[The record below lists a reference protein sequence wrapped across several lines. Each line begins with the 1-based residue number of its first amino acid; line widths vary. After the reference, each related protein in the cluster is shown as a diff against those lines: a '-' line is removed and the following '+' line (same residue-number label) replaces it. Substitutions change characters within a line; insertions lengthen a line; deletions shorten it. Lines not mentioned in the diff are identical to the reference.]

1 MVNDVPRIHCGVDVT
16 RESHSIIDRESGLR
30 ISLRLRGIFSCFET
44 RKLTP
49 DEVDDC
55 NNMDVLELTPDSPAW
70 DPQDEVY
77 SNNEDTFMDDRG
89 ELIYPCQSKKRKL
102 IHDDDIREA
111 EVFEIEATGD
121 DWEAAVDAVLAVN
134 DDIFGHGLDD
144 DAFDF
149 EADPIRAH
157 VADLTGILD

>member
-1 MVNDVPRIHCGVDVT
+1 
-16 RESHSIIDRESGLR
+16 
-30 ISLRLRGIFSCFET
+30 
-44 RKLTP
+44 
-49 DEVDDC
+49 
-55 NNMDVLELTPDSPAW
+55 MDVLELTPDSPAW

-89 ELIYPCQSKKRKL
+89 ELIYPCQYKKCKL

-111 EVFEIEATGD
+111 EVFKIEATGD

-157 VADLTGILD
+157 VADLTGILDEDILNKAFGDHLRESRFAMLRTNNQSWMNGLQKRASFSLPPRWTGVPK